1 MMLISVVIPAYNEAD
16 YLEETI
22 LNIQDRFTKLL
33 PEKGLW
39 EIIVCNNNSTDHT
52 GEVAKRLGIQVVF
65 EPVNQISRARNT
77 GAHSAKGE
85 WILFLD
91 ADTHPGMEL
100 MKDVLDII
108 RSGRYIGCG
117 ATLQITGGT
126 KFNKLRLERV
136 NPVIRWFKLA
146 AGSFLLC
153 RRDMFEETGGF
164 SKDLYALEEI
174 DFVFRLKRIGRRVN
188 KKFGVIYK
196 HPVSTSGRKDELSVS
211 SMFRLFFSNFMAI
224 FLFVLHFILP
234 SKLNRFLGTR
244 LLGYWYKRRS

>member
-1 MMLISVVIPAYNEAD
+1 MFISVVIPAYNEAD
-16 YLEETI
+16 FLEETI
-22 LNIQDRFTKLL
+22 LNIQDRLNELL

-100 MKDVLDII
+100 MKNVLDII

-136 NPVIRWFKLA
+136 NPIIRYLKLA

-153 RRDMFEETGGF
+153 RRDLFEQTGGF
-164 SKDLYALEEI
+164 SEDLFALEEI

-188 KKFGVIYK
+188 KKFGVIYN
-196 HPVSTSGRKDELSVS
+196 HPVATSGRKDELTVS

-224 FLFVLHFILP
+224 LLFILHFILP
-234 SKLNRFLGTR
+234 SKLNRSLGAR
-244 LLGYWYKRRS
+244 LLGYWYKKQN